1 MMETSMSVAQSWQ
14 QSHTAQFTAR
24 WGASGSV
31 ITVDGE
37 LDAANSDQLA
47 TYVQRNVRRSP
58 RVILD
63 LRGLEFIGTAGFSAL
78 HRINVACSAAQV
90 QWAMAPSAAVA
101 RLLRICDPDGT
112 LPVTTPRAEPL
123 LKSSRT
129 DGEDSGRLLQLV
141 PQPR

>member
-1 MMETSMSVAQSWQ
+1 MSVAQSWQ
-14 QSHTAQFTAR
+14 QSRTAQFTAR
-24 WGASGSV
+24 WSALGTV

-47 TYVQRNVRRSP
+47 AYVQRSVRRS
-58 RVILD
+58 RRIILD
-63 LRGLEFIGTAGFSAL
+63 LRGLEFIGTAGFSSL

-90 QWAMAPSAAVA
+90 RWAMVPSAVVE

-112 LPVTTPRAEPL
+112 LPVTTPHAEQL
-123 LKSSRT
+123 LRPA
-129 DGEDSGRLLQLV
+129 GAEGGQARPLLQLV

>member
-1 MMETSMSVAQSWQ
+1 MSVAQSWQ
-14 QSHTAQFTAR
+14 QSGTAQFTAR
-24 WGASGSV
+24 WSASGSV

-37 LDAANSDQLA
+37 LDAANSDHLA
-47 TYVQRNVRRSP
+47 AYVQRNVGRSR

-78 HRINVACSAAQV
+78 HRINVACSGAQV
-90 QWAMAPSAAVA
+90 YWAMVPSSAVS

-112 LPVTTPRAEPL
+112 LPVTLRAAPL
-123 LKSSRT
+123 RRSTRT
-129 DGEDSGRLLQLV
+129 DGEDSGPLLQLV

>member
-14 QSHTAQFTAR
+14 QSRTAQFTAR
-24 WGASGSV
+24 WSASGAV

-37 LDAANSDQLA
+37 LDAANADQLA
-47 TYVQRNVRRSP
+47 DYVQRSVRRSA

-90 QWAMAPSAAVA
+90 NWAMAPSPAVE
-101 RLLRICDPDGT
+101 RLLSICDPDAT
-112 LPVTTPRAEPL
+112 LPVTTLKAERP
-123 LKSSRT
+123 
-129 DGEDSGRLLQLV
+129 LLQLI
-141 PQPR
+141 P